1 MNSIGATFEPDASGQ
16 SPKQFTTL
24 PPLKLNDGNS
34 IPMIGYGVGTALFKS
49 ADANGKFDEKVV
61 KCAKEA
67 IANGFRHL
75 DGAEVYGN
83 EEELGTA
90 IKQGGVPR
98 EELFVTTK
106 FAAKEGMNLTEHFEI
121 SLKKLSLDY
130 VDLYLI
136 HVPFFANG
144 AEEPLQKTWAEM
156 EAIQASGKAKS
167 IGVSNYL
174 QEHLE
179 VILKTAKV
187 KPAIN
192 QIEFHPYLQHGD
204 LLEFHRKHGI
214 AVSAYGP
221 LTPIVRAKGG
231 PVDAKWA
238 ELANKYGVTES
249 EIGLRWCIDQGIVAL
264 TTTGNPDR
272 MHRVV
277 SQVPKFKLTPKE
289 VEEIAELGNQKH
301 YRAFW
306 TKIFAPD
313 DRR

>member
-1 MNSIGATFEPDASGQ
+1 M
-16 SPKQFTTL
+16 
-24 PPLKLNDGNS
+24 
-34 IPMIGYGVGTALFKS
+34 FKS
-49 ADANGKFDEKVV
+49 ADTRGKFDEKVV
-61 KCAKEA
+61 TSAKQA
-67 IANGFRHL
+67 IASGFRHL
-75 DGAEVYGN
+75 DGAEGKRSSSPRRLSRKKLIKEQAYGN

-106 FAAKEGMNLTEHFEI
+106 FAAKEGLDLREHFDS
-121 SLKKLSLDY
+121 SLKKLGLDY

-136 HVPFFANG
+136 HSPFFANG
-144 AEEPLQKTWAEM
+144 DEEILQKAWADM
-156 EAIQASGKAKS
+156 EAIQAAGKAKS

-179 VILKTAKV
+179 AIFKTAKV

-204 LLEFHRKHGI
+204 LLDFHRQHGI
-214 AVSAYGP
+214 AVAAYSP
-221 LTPIVRAKGG
+221 LTPIVRCPGG

-238 ELANKYGVTES
+238 GLATKYGVSES
-249 EIGLRWCIDQGIVAL
+249 EIGLRWCVDQGIVTL
-264 TTTGNPDR
+264 TTTSNVDR
-272 MHRVV
+272 MHRFV

-289 VEEIAELGNQKH
+289 VEDIADLGKQKH
-301 YRAFW
+301 YRAYW
-306 TKIFAPD
+306 TARFAAD